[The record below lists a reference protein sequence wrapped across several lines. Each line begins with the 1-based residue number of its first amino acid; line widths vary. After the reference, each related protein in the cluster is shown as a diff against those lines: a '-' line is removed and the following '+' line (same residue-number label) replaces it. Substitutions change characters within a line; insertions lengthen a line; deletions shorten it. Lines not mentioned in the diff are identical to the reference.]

1 MQAGVGAGA
10 TIYKSGL
17 NAARRRQAL
26 MKEYK
31 GFAQN
36 LPCLLLSVPTVNTG
50 AFTAFFLFFHPSSSA
65 REFDAKDIHMLD
77 LRWLG
82 QQIPCI
88 CHQCGSDRA
97 GQMG

>member
-1 MQAGVGAGA
+1 
-10 TIYKSGL
+10 
-17 NAARRRQAL
+17 

-31 GFAQN
+31 A
-36 LPCLLLSVPTVNTG
+36 L
-50 AFTAFFLFFHPSSSA
+50 TAEPALAPSQRPSDERARVHRFFLFFHSPSSA

-82 QQIPCI
+82 QQIGCI

-97 GQMG
+97 G